1 MEKVKSPRQQ
11 YSEELKLTVLKDMYE
26 NNVSHLSVARKYGVS
41 EACTYLWEKKYPVDS
56 KLLSL
61 SDQVITRVKAM
72 QKDRKPTKKREEP
85 LTREEQLVKEI
96 ENLRKAL
103 SMPVT
108 LTDFTLVTC
117 QLSLSWKAPDFIPRT
132 NRLLFLF
139 STKSLRRYGVCFV
152 GRRHRGV
159 HIP

>member
-72 QKDRKPTKKREEP
+72 QCR
-85 LTREEQLVKEI
+85 
-96 ENLRKAL
+96 L
-103 SMPVT
+103 SE
-108 LTDFTLVTC
+108 
-117 QLSLSWKAPDFIPRT
+117 RT
-132 NRLLFLF
+132 VWQDSRRLL
-139 STKSLRRYGVCFV
+139 LRQQRQTQEA
-152 GRRHRGV
+152 
-159 HIP
+159 